1 MQTAESLGIT
11 PLVTKSS
18 TDEQDNFLLALL
30 EMNCYS
36 SCPMK
41 PKRYFFHY
49 HKELS
54 RKQGKNV
61 LTMHWEKACHMTHD
75 VVLHGVNM
83 ETHAQKKQP
92 RCIMR
97 GFAKEVVFI
106 DNGGHITAHV
116 Y

>member
-1 MQTAESLGIT
+1 MLNLKQ
-11 PLVTKSS
+11 
-18 TDEQDNFLLALL
+18 
-30 EMNCYS
+30 
-36 SCPMK
+36 PMK

-49 HKELS
+49 HKALS
-54 RKQGKNV
+54 KAQGKNV

-75 VVLHGVNM
+75 VVLHGVEM

-97 GFAKEVVFI
+97 GFAKKVIFI